1 MFTKKKTQQQE
12 LPGVDGG
19 DDDKL
24 KFIRPERVRTESK
37 SYTPSK
43 RTIAFVFLLF
53 HCVVGL
59 LLQGT
64 GALFN
69 VALKEGKYLIQL

>member
-1 MFTKKKTQQQE
+1 MFTKKKAEQQE

-19 DDDKL
+19 DVDKL

-43 RTIAFVFLLF
+43 RTITFFNCF
-53 HCVVGL
+53 VGL
-59 LLQGT
+59 LLQAK
-64 GALFN
+64 GALFR
-69 VALKEGKYLIQL
+69 VYLKNGR